1 MLPNEKK
8 KQMRLSVIS
17 MLRENGV
24 PMRMS
29 DENEDEEDTEDKEL
43 LLASGDEDAETNPP
57 ESQKKKKEK
66 EKEEAEK
73 RPPNLNPAGV
83 KSIKDAFRRSKL

>member
-17 MLRENGV
+17 MLRENGM

-29 DENEDEEDTEDKEL
+29 DENEDDEDTEDKEL
-43 LLASGDEDAETNPP
+43 LLASSGEEPETNPP
-57 ESQKKKKEK
+57 ESQKKK

-83 KSIKDAFRRSKL
+83 KSIKGAFRRSKF

>member
-8 KQMRLSVIS
+8 KQMRFSVIS
-17 MLRENGV
+17 MLRENGM

-29 DENEDEEDTEDKEL
+29 DESEDEEDTEDKEL
-43 LLASGDEDAETNPP
+43 LLASSGEEPETNPP
-57 ESQKKKKEK
+57 ESQKKKEK
-66 EKEEAEK
+66 EKEEVEK

-83 KSIKDAFRRSKL
+83 KSIKDAFRRSKF